1 MRFLNLY
8 WRTIK
13 DRAISWPT
21 VAVSVIAYVFIIVGI
36 YPAFANNPA
45 FAQIIKAYPKAMLSL
60 LAGSSGVDM
69 LSPEGFISLEF
80 LQLWGMLIIAGFV
93 MTTGASIVAREID
106 NHTMDLLLTQPIDR
120 VEYLVARLVA
130 DITMMLG
137 LVAVTMVSI
146 WLGTKMFDFPLKVD
160 GILAVTVLISSLYLM
175 IECFSLAMGTFME
188 RGKAIIVSVSVL
200 IGSHLLNSLGD
211 FNDTIKDFRWLS
223 LFNYYQPSEA
233 LRDGAVPWGPVL
245 LFTGFALVF
254 LTVAV
259 VVFREKDI
267 PA

>member
-8 WRTIK
+8 WRTLK

-21 VAVSVIAYVFIIVGI
+21 VAVSVVAYVLLVVGI
-36 YPAFANNPA
+36 YPAFADNPA
-45 FAQIIKAYPKAMLSL
+45 FTEIIKAYPKAMLSL
-60 LAGSSGVDM
+60 LAGSSAVDM
-69 LSPEGFISLEF
+69 MSPEGFISLEF
-80 LQLWGMLIIAGFV
+80 LQLWGMIIIAGFV
-93 MTTGASIVAREID
+93 MTTGASIVAREVD

-120 VEYLVARLVA
+120 VEYLVARLAA

-137 LVAVTMVSI
+137 LVAVTMISI
-146 WLGTKMFDFPLKVD
+146 WIGTQMFDFPLKLN

-175 IECFSLAMGTFME
+175 IECFSLALGTFME
-188 RGKAIIVSVSVL
+188 RGKAIIVTVAVL

-211 FNDTIKDFRWLS
+211 FNDTIKGFRWLS
-223 LFNYYQPSEA
+223 LFNYYKPGEA
-233 LRDGAVPWGPVL
+233 LSNATVPWGTVL
-245 LFTGFALVF
+245 LFTGLALVF
-254 LTVAV
+254 LTIAV